1 MATFMSVMAWL
12 SSMYGRSSIG
22 LPLITPTETAET
34 QSLSTRSADLTCL
47 CSSAQCI
54 ASTSATYAPV
64 IEAVRVPPS
73 ACSTSQ
79 SICTW
84 FSPSAFI
91 SKTPRRQ
98 RPIRRLISCVRPPIL
113 PRTDSRSVR
122 SAVARGSIA
131 YSAVTQPRPESLRQR
146 GTPAVNVAVHITRV
160 LPHSMSTEP
169 SGTSVKWRVMR
180 TGRNSSTLRPS
191 ARTTVWSP
199 NISLIAT
206 IAVLHFA
213 FR

>member
-1 MATFMSVMAWL
+1 MATFMSVMALL
-12 SSMYGRSSIG
+12 SSIYGRSSIG
-22 LPLITPTETAET
+22 LPSITPTDTAET
-34 QSLSTRSADLTCL
+34 LSLITRSADLMCL
-47 CSSAQCI
+47 CFSAQRM

-64 IEAVRVPPS
+64 IDAVRVPPS

-84 FSPSAFI
+84 FSPSAFM
-91 SKTPRRQ
+91 STTPRRQ
-98 RPIRRLISCVRPPIL
+98 RPISRLISCVRPPIL

-160 LPHSMSTEP
+160 LPHSTSTDP
-169 SGTSVKWRVMR
+169 SGTSVKRRVMR
-180 TGRNSSTLRPS
+180 TGRSSSTLRPS
-191 ARTTVWSP
+191 ARITVCPS
-199 NISLIAT
+199 NMSLIAT
-206 IAVLHFA
+206 IVDFSA
-213 FR
+213 FD